1 MKIER
6 RYLAPEFRVS
16 QDANDAPVITGY
28 AAVFDTQSADMGWI
42 EEIDPHSF
50 DSVLAANPDVRSLWN
65 HNPDFPLG
73 RTSAGTLSL
82 NLDDK
87 GLSYSVIA
95 PDTSYARDLVVSM
108 RRKDV
113 TQSSFGFICKR
124 DQWTDNPDG
133 SVTRRIL
140 EFAELIDV
148 SPVTFPAFDAAT
160 AGVRSLPDSMPMEF
174 RSRFEKRSDDKP
186 KTKHVDGEDLT
197 ADCFLIVGDPDKT
210 DTWKL
215 PWKFSTDEKTKSHL
229 RNALARIDQV
239 KGGSDEG
246 LKAAK
251 DKLADLCKEYDI
263 DVSESKSIRAL
274 TDQCTCPCPQCLA
287 GSCGICSADPQCM
300 GAERNSTRSTDDEWR
315 ELTMLR
321 LRIAESE

>member
-6 RYLAPEFRVS
+6 RYIAPEFRVS
-16 QDANDAPVITGY
+16 QDANEAPVITGY
-28 AAVFDTQSADMGWI
+28 AAVFNVQSADMGWI
-42 EEIDPHSF
+42 EEIDPHAF
-50 DSVLAANPDVRSLWN
+50 DAVLATNPDVRSLWN

-124 DQWTDNPDG
+124 DQWTDNADG

-140 EFAELIDV
+140 EFEELIDV

-160 AGVRSLPDSMPMEF
+160 AGVRSLPDSMPQEY
-174 RSRFEKRSDDKP
+174 RSRFEKRSD
-186 KTKHVDGEDLT
+186 E
-197 ADCFLIVGDPDKT
+197 INMPD
-210 DTWKL
+210 
-215 PWKFSTDEKTKSHL
+215 
-229 RNALARIDQV
+229 
-239 KGGSDEG
+239 
-246 LKAAK
+246 
-251 DKLADLCKEYDI
+251 
-263 DVSESKSIRAL
+263 SKSIRAL
-274 TDQCTCPCPQCLA
+274 TDQCTCTCSQCMA

-300 GAERNSTRSTDDEWR
+300 GAERNSTRSSDDEWH
-315 ELTMLR
+315 EVTLIR